1 MVWRYIKAQLMV
13 LLCGGLVGPIFLA
26 FTSPPARVRC

>member
-1 MVWRYIKAQLMV
+1 MLWRYVKVQLMV

-26 FTSPPARVRC
+26 VYFGLG